1 MFTEGGMAAIAGGKG
16 HLSGKSTP
24 DCNYYIH
31 ISNAEQCNCLG
42 FGTRINV
49 ATGTT
54 HEPNGSLPPHNRS
67 FVTDITAHLEYHHH
81 RIQMFLDLSIKMKL
95 TKECWVAVQG
105 LGRKTPVT
113 LLVPIFSVLTLL
125 SLQHFFSV
133 WLSTL
138 VAFSAWPAWCSHGN
152 QQTTCQPTIKGNK
165 YKILPPAC
173 NKPRICTSAP

>member
-1 MFTEGGMAAIAGGKG
+1 MTYNAEHTENIDGWSADNVYGGWPLSQEVRDTSAGKA
-16 HLSGKSTP
+16 HQEYN
-24 DCNYYIH
+24 CNIH

-81 RIQMFLDLSIKMKL
+81 RIQMFLDLSVKMKL

-113 LLVPIFSVLTLL
+113 LLVPIFSVLRL
-125 SLQHFFSV
+125 
-133 WLSTL
+133 
-138 VAFSAWPAWCSHGN
+138 C
-152 QQTTCQPTIKGNK
+152 
-165 YKILPPAC
+165 
-173 NKPRICTSAP
+173 